1 VVPVGIRSTV
11 LVTSASPHK
20 AYALATLTLPPY
32 HPGIPQHRHPAHA
45 EGCYIIQGMLA
56 ITHDSR
62 TITLTQGESVLIPP
76 DVMHTYW
83 NPTAVPTTMLII
95 YQPGGEADDITVLA
109 AGIGSD
115 LVVYVAK
122 EYPPQPAAR

>member
-1 VVPVGIRSTV
+1 
-11 LVTSASPHK
+11 
-20 AYALATLTLPPY
+20 
-32 HPGIPQHRHPAHA
+32 
-45 EGCYIIQGMLA
+45 
-56 ITHDSR
+56 
-62 TITLTQGESVLIPP
+62 
-76 DVMHTYW
+76 MHTYW